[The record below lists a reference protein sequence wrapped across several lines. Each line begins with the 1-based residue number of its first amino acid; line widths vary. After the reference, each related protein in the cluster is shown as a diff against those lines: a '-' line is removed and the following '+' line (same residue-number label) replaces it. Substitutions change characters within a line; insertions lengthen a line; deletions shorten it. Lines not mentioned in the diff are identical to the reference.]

1 MGLSFD
7 IVFILVC
14 FKFFSYFQLRVED
27 ITIRGVK
34 WSKLLD
40 PLKKGQWWFSGDV
53 SSPTEEIH
61 KVSDKEV
68 NEAQKMMQLAAKQK
82 MNTDIRRAI
91 FCVIMSGEDYID
103 AFEQLL
109 SLNLQGKQV
118 FSII

>member
-1 MGLSFD
+1 M
-7 IVFILVC
+7 
-14 FKFFSYFQLRVED
+14 QLRVED

-40 PLKKGQWWFSGDV
+40 PKKKGQWWFSGDV
-53 SSPTEEIH
+53 ISKTEDVR
-61 KVSDKEV
+61 KVAGFDKEV
-68 NEAQKMMQLAAKQK
+68 NEAQKMLKLAAQQR
-82 MNTDIRRAI
+82 MNTETRRAI

-118 FSII
+118 CLALCFFPSESFPLIC